1 MRRNK
6 KGEFN
11 GLGIILVVAITL
23 IVGVVLFQVI
33 AQEAGKATSTEA
45 LLFHDLGTTAAN
57 DTVITLTEWRALNEV
72 TMYNE
77 TGHATI
83 DSSYFTV
90 ANNVVTD
97 GDLTVT
103 ITLGAAIF
111 ENYTNNWRIN
121 ATGQP
126 TTYIADS
133 GARAMTSLIAIFFA
147 LALAVVAL
155 TPTLRRE
162 FMDMISK

>member
-1 MRRNK
+1 MRKNK
-6 KGEFN
+6 KGEMG
-11 GLGIILVVAITL
+11 GLSVILIVFITL

-33 AQEAGKATSTEA
+33 AQEAGRSTNTETLA
-45 LLFHDLGTTAAN
+45 FHDLGTTAAN
-57 DTVITLTEWRALNEV
+57 DTVITITEWRALNDE

-77 TGHATI
+77 SGHAVIDDSYYTI
-83 DSSYFTV
+83 

-111 ENYTNNWRIN
+111 ENYTNDWRIN

-126 TTYIADS
+126 TTYIPDS
-133 GARAMTSLIAIFFA
+133 GARAVVGLIAIFFA
-147 LALAVVAL
+147 LALAVIAI

-162 FMDMISK
+162 FMELIGR